1 MSISPQAL
9 LPETLRIAAG
19 PIAAELRLIL
29 GGLAALLS
37 LRLLRGPGRA
47 LYIRP
52 LVNLIGRTLD
62 RFTRLMDRL
71 AAGRPLPA
79 PRIRA
84 PSHRPE
90 THPARR
96 VAPLPRRPGW
106 LIAAIVNEAACY
118 HSQLETL
125 LARPEV
131 QAILAAHPAALRV
144 LAPIR
149 RLLHIEPFNPARPR
163 RLLPAPRPAAPWL
176 PPPGPPRTRAP
187 RPRPPF
193 AWLQLPPPRPPP
205 TPENTAPA

>member
-1 MSISPQAL
+1 MNPSSLAP
-9 LPETLRIAAG
+9 LPPELHTAASTLASK
-19 PIAAELRLIL
+19 LRLIL
-29 GGLAALLS
+29 TGLEALLS

-52 LVNLIGRTLD
+52 LANLIGRTLD

-79 PRIRA
+79 PRPRA
-84 PSHRPE
+84 PRPAPNP
-90 THPARR
+90 PAPRPLR
-96 VAPLPRRPGW
+96 LPRRPGW
-106 LIAAIVNEAACY
+106 LIAAIVNQAANY

-125 LARPEV
+125 LATPEA
-131 QAILAAHPAALRV
+131 QAILAAHPAALRT

-149 RLLHIEPFNPARPR
+149 RLLHIEPYTPEIPR
-163 RLLPAPRPAAPWL
+163 RLLPRPQSAPWL

-193 AWLQLPPPRPPP
+193 AWLRLPPPKIA
-205 TPENTAPA
+205 TPA